1 MFRYGNPSVR
11 GWVRRSARGK
21 MSVETTPA
29 TYGGVARH
37 TIFLCLMTIIAAVAV
52 EAALWYAILRPEL
65 ALENLEYWLV
75 SGLIGIGVVS
85 IAWLIMHI
93 IIVFAPKTAKIL
105 GPICCLA
112 QGLFLGLTAFT
123 FDLFAPGISFAA
135 LLGTGI
141 VFLFMLFLY
150 KGLEVRIKSSFWRVM
165 LIFLISYLVAQLAMV
180 IACLAMNEWALF
192 WIEMI
197 TSLLFI
203 GMACFTIMWDI
214 QNIDTLVQ
222 AGVDKSYEWPV
233 AYALTTSLVYLYLQ
247 ILQLLMRF
255 IALFSSKGKK

>member
-1 MFRYGNPSVR
+1 MFRWGNPSIR
-11 GWVRRSARGK
+11 TWVRRSERGK
-21 MSVETTPA
+21 MSIETEAA

-37 TIFLCLMTIIAAVAV
+37 TIFLCLMTIIAALAV
-52 EAALWYAILRPEL
+52 EVALWFAISRPEVI
-65 ALENLEYWLV
+65 LENLEAYLTI
-75 SGLIGIGVVS
+75 GLIGFGVIT
-85 IAWLIMHI
+85 IAWIIMHI
-93 IIVFAPKTAKIL
+93 IIIFAPKTANIL

-123 FDLFAPGISFAA
+123 FDIFVPGISVAA
-135 LLGTGI
+135 LIGTAV

-150 KGLEVRIKSSFWRVM
+150 KGLEVRVKSSFWRVM
-165 LIFLISYLVAQLAMV
+165 LIFLISYLVAQVAMV
-180 IACLAMNEWALF
+180 IACLAMNQWAMF

-222 AGVDKSYEWPV
+222 AGVDKSYEWTV
-233 AYALTTSLVYLYLQ
+233 AYALTTSLVYLYVQ
-247 ILQLLMRF
+247 ILELLMRLF
-255 IALFSSKGKK
+255 ALFSSKGKK

>member
-11 GWVRRSARGK
+11 GWVRRSERGK
-21 MSVETTPA
+21 MSVETTAA

-52 EAALWYAILRPEL
+52 EAMLYFAILNPEIV
-65 ALENLEYWLV
+65 LENLEHWLTIGMI
-75 SGLIGIGVVS
+75 GLGVIS

-93 IIVFAPKTAKIL
+93 VILCAPKTAKIL

-112 QGLFLGLTAFT
+112 QGLFLGITAFT
-123 FDLFAPGISFAA
+123 FDLFAPGISLAA
-135 LLGTGI
+135 LIGTGI

-150 KGLEVRIKSSFWRVM
+150 KGLEVRIKSSFWRVFF
-165 LIFLISYLVAQLAMV
+165 IFLISYLVAQVAMV
-180 IACLAMNEWALF
+180 IACLAMNAWALF

-214 QNIDTLVQ
+214 QNVDTLVR

-233 AYALTTSLVYLYLQ
+233 AYALTTSLVYLYVQ
-247 ILQLLMRF
+247 ILQLLVRIF
-255 IALFSSKGKK
+255 ALFSSKGKK